1 MALFFFKNPKR
12 STYNI
17 LTIAIMRDFYK
28 SSAVNHFW
36 SPDNLLPQEEQRIPR
51 PLEATI
57 PLPSFV
63 FLGS

>member
-1 MALFFFKNPKR
+1 
-12 STYNI
+12 
-17 LTIAIMRDFYK
+17 MRDFYK

-36 SPDNLLPQEEQRIPR
+36 SPDNLLPQEYMYQEEEQRIPR